1 MYEDALGR
9 IGFSENEVTDLMAQ
23 YDRTSVDDLR
33 LSVGL
38 RYFLN
43 QAERLPDLVLSLEA
57 ISYGLQ
63 REGNTLLQL
72 QSAFQF
78 YLSNTEKISLLQKWA
93 FSPQYSLG
101 GTSEEYKHL
110 MKDDQQQ
117 DIQWHN
123 DKDDPYIHYDDKCY
137 TGENWYCQCEDWLK
151 DHEDKI
157 DLYLDKLVEKFY
169 AMRCA
174 MYHNA
179 FPIFIA
185 DRVEVYEQVTS
196 YEVYMHG
203 SGKLE
208 SFMTDNTFLDMK
220 AIFQKI
226 IMKMIIDVKNIQ
238 R

>member
-1 MYEDALGR
+1 MYEDALRR
-9 IGFSENEVTDLMAQ
+9 IEFSENEITKLITQ

-43 QAERLPDLVLSLEA
+43 QTERLPDLVLSLEA

-63 REGNTLLQL
+63 RRGNTLLQL
-72 QSAFQF
+72 QSAFKS

-93 FSPQYSLG
+93 FSSQYSLG
-101 GTSEEYKHL
+101 ETQDEYKHL
-110 MKDDQQQ
+110 MKDEQLQ
-117 DIQWHN
+117 DVQWHN
-123 DKDDPYIHYDDKCY
+123 DNDDPYFHYDDECY
-137 TGENWYCQCEDWLK
+137 TGENWYCQCEDWLR

-157 DLYLDKLVEKFY
+157 DFYIDKLVRKFY

-185 DRVEVYEQVTS
+185 DRFEDYEQVTS
-196 YEVYMHG
+196 YEVYIHG
-203 SGKLE
+203 SGELE
-208 SFMTDNTFLDMK
+208 SFMTDETFSDMK
-220 AIFQKI
+220 AIFREI
-226 IMKMIIDVKNIQ
+226 IMAMIKDVKNI
-238 R
+238 